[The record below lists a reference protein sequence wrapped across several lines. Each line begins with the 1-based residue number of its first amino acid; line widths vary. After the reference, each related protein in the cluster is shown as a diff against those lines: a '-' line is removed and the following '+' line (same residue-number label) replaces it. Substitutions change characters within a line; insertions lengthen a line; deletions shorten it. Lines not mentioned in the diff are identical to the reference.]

1 MPLMDEEDKELW
13 KSLNWWQKILFV
25 IAVIVLGLIILLLSD
40 GVEEY

>member
-1 MPLMDEEDKELW
+1 MPLMDEEDEELW

-25 IAVIVLGLIILLLSD
+25 IIVIVVTLIMLWLFD

>member
-13 KSLNWWQKILFV
+13 KSLNWRQKILFV
-25 IAVIVLGLIILLLSD
+25 IIVIVVTLIMLWLFD

>member
-1 MPLMDEEDKELW
+1 MPLMDEEDKELR

-25 IAVIVLGLIILLLSD
+25 IIVIVVTLIMLWLFD